1 MELISVGIWTYII
14 VTVALLWLDATLST
28 INLDSVQVILLM
40 IVLYGIQKV
49 REDLKEL
56 KESLKKKDQPE
67 QQQ

>member
-1 MELISVGIWTYII
+1 MGIWTYII

-56 KESLKKKDQPE
+56 KESLEKKDQPE